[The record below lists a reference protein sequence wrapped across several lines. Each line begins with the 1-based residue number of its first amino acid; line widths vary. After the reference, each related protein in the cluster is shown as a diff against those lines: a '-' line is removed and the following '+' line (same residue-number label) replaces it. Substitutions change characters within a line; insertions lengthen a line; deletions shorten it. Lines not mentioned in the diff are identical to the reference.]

1 MNWRE
6 TPMIRIVLPMM
17 VGIWLVSYAWWVLA
31 LGLGI
36 GSLLAL
42 LLLQAR
48 KQAFH
53 LRWVP
58 GILLS
63 VVFLSLGYLLAFTYQ
78 SKADQTFPPPV
89 TEKGEHW
96 WIGNIQRLEPTGKRL
111 RAWMQVEAVQDSQQ
125 QMSPAAH
132 RILAYFEVTADSRAL
147 QAGDVLL
154 LRGKVR
160 QVQAPLNP
168 HQFDYKAYL
177 SYRGVHHQAF
187 VDAWQ
192 RIDQQPSLLST
203 AAQLRQYCIGILRQY
218 LPTADEFSVGAALI
232 LGYKA
237 ELSEAVE
244 EAYANTGAM
253 HVLAVSGLHVGLVQ
267 LLLMALLG
275 KIPLRGRWWR
285 YLRTLL
291 ILLGI
296 WGFALI
302 TGASPSVL
310 RAATMFSFLAVGQAF
325 ERPTNVYNTLAA
337 SAFVLLCFNP
347 MLLYHVGFQL
357 SYLAVLGIVYF
368 QPRIYKLWFIENKV
382 GDYVWKLAAVSL
394 AAQIGTL
401 PISLY
406 YFHQFPLYFLLS
418 GLVVVPAAG
427 LILGGGL
434 MLFAVQAVPV
444 LGGLLGQA
452 LYGLIYLVN
461 ACIFTIEQLPG
472 SLVGGIWIGM
482 GTVLLLYGIL
492 ACSVLA
498 HRTHRF
504 AWVLT
509 GLSLLVLLAVS
520 YARREWQIAQQRGL
534 TVYHLYKQS
543 AVDHFAGKHL
553 VSLQPPGIEAGRL
566 AFAAEQHRWW
576 RGSDGVQTVALE
588 DTVARISPP
597 VRGQG
602 GFWWLSGQKMLV
614 LSDDSQLRGR
624 PAPRQ
629 DLVLL
634 SQAPRVSMGALT
646 KEVPAKLIVADGSNP
661 PWLAERWAEEAA
673 AAGVRLHY
681 TGKEGAWVSDERGR
695 LRADGF

>member
-6 TPMIRIVLPMM
+6 TPMIRIVLPMLL
-17 VGIWLVSYAWWVLA
+17 GIWLVSYQWWVLA
-31 LGLGI
+31 AAFGF
-36 GSLLAL
+36 GSLLTVL
-42 LLLQAR
+42 LLNAR
-48 KQAFH
+48 KQSFH

-63 VVFLSLGYLLAFTYQ
+63 VVFFSLGYLLAFTYQ
-78 SKADQTFPPPV
+78 SRADPTFPPPV
-89 TEKGEHW
+89 TEEGAHW
-96 WIGNIQRLEPTGKRL
+96 WIGKIQRLEPTGKRL

-125 QMSPAAH
+125 QMTPAAH
-132 RILAYFEVTADSRAL
+132 RILAYFEITANSRSL
-147 QAGDVLL
+147 QAGEVLL

-160 QVQAPLNP
+160 KVRAPLNP
-168 HQFDYKAYL
+168 QQFNYKAYL
-177 SYRGVHHQAF
+177 AYRGVHHQTF

-192 RIDQQPSLLST
+192 RIDQRPSLLST
-203 AAQLRQYCIGILRQY
+203 AAQLRQYCIGILREH
-218 LPTADEFSVGAALI
+218 LPTANEFSVGAALV

-275 KIPLRGRWWR
+275 QLPLQGRWWR
-285 YLRTLL
+285 YARTLL

-368 QPRIYKLWFIENKV
+368 QPRIYKLWFIENRV
-382 GDYVWKLAAVSL
+382 GDYLWKLAAVSL

-401 PISLY
+401 PVSLY

-427 LILGGGL
+427 LILGSGL
-434 MLFAVQAVPV
+434 LLFALQAVPFA
-444 LGGLLGQA
+444 GGLLGQV
-452 LYGLIYLVN
+452 LYGLIYVVN

-482 GTVLLLYGIL
+482 GVVLLLYGIL
-492 ACSVLA
+492 ACSILA
-498 HRTHRF
+498 HRTRRF
-504 AWVLT
+504 AWVLA
-509 GLSLLVLLAVS
+509 GLLLLVLLAGS
-520 YARREWQIAQQRGL
+520 YAWRDWQIVQQRGM

-543 AVDHFAGKHL
+543 AVDQFVGKRF
-553 VSLQPPGIEAGRL
+553 SALQSPGLEAGRL

-576 RGSDGVQTVALE
+576 RGSQLAGRFAVI
-588 DTVARISPP
+588 DTVNDASLP
-597 VRGQG
+597 VWGKQ
-602 GFWWLSGQKMLV
+602 GFWWMAGQKLFV
-614 LSDDSQLRGR
+614 LSDEQQLRER
-624 PAPRQ
+624 TAPKQ
-629 DLVLL
+629 DAILL
-634 SQAPRVSMGALT
+634 SQGPRISIGRLVA
-646 KEVPAKLIVADGSNP
+646 EVPAGLVVADGSNP
-661 PWLAERWAEEAA
+661 PWLAERWKAEAA
-673 AAGVRLHY
+673 AAGVRFHY
-681 TGKEGAWVSDERGR
+681 TGKAGAWLSDTPDGPS
-695 LRADGF
+695 AD